1 MEKEYKITIK
11 NFFRHLHI
19 VNKHRFKVFILC
31 TKVGMSLQGLVHD
44 LSKYFLVEF
53 WKGVKYYQGNYSPIR
68 NCKKINGYSIA
79 WIHHKNHD
87 KQHYEYWY
95 DYESRIESPIIP
107 FKYFLE
113 MICDSLAA
121 GQTYQVKE
129 KIGQKN
135 INYLIG
141 IKLRKKLK

>member
-95 DYESRIESPIIP
+95 DYESIIESPIIP

-121 GQTYQVKE
+121 GQTYQE

>member
-31 TKVGMSLQGLVHD
+31 TKVGISLQGLVHD

-53 WKGVKYYQGNYSPIR
+53 WKRVKYYQGNYSPIR

-79 WIHHKNHD
+79 WIHHKNHN
-87 KQHYEYWY
+87 KHHYEYWY

-113 MICDSLAA
+113 MICDSLAT
-121 GQTYQVKE
+121 GQTYQE

>member
-19 VNKHRFKVFILC
+19 VNKHRFKVFMLC
-31 TKVGMSLQGLVHD
+31 TKVGISLQGLVYD

-79 WIHHKNHD
+79 WIHHKNHN
-87 KQHYEYWY
+87 KHHYEYWY
-95 DYESRIESPIIP
+95 DYESIIESPIIP

-121 GQTYQVKE
+121 GQTYQE

>member
-31 TKVGMSLQGLVHD
+31 TKGGISLQGLVHD

-53 WKGVKYYQGNYSPIR
+53 WKGVKYYQGNYGPIR

-95 DYESRIESPIIP
+95 DYESIIESPIIP

-113 MICDSLAA
+113 MISDSLAT
-121 GQTYQVKE
+121 GQTYQE

>member
-1 MEKEYKITIK
+1 MEKEYKITLK

-31 TKVGMSLQGLVHD
+31 TKVGISLQGLVHD

-95 DYESRIESPIIP
+95 DYESIIESPIIP

-121 GQTYQVKE
+121 GQTYQE